1 MEDLLSAIVERLEIL
16 DLKIA
21 QLTHRLNGIQIP
33 PEDASTLD
41 QSYANNR
48 QAAQSAAAE
57 LRRLLKSAL
66 P

>member
-1 MEDLLSAIVERLEIL
+1 MEELLGAIIGRLEIL

-21 QLTHRLNGIQIP
+21 QLTHRMNEIQTP

-41 QSYANNR
+41 QSYATAR
-48 QAAQSAAAE
+48 QSAEFAAAE
-57 LRRLLKSAL
+57 LRRLLKNAL